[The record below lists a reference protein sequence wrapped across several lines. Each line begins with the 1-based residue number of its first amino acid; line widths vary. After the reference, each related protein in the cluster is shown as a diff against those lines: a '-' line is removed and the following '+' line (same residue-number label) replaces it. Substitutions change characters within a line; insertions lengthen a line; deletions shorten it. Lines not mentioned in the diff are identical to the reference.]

1 MTELYISDF
10 AWGYIAARRPK
21 DDTARRVAVARQHR
35 AEAALHDANE
45 DRQRLWEQLNQVAV
59 YADALIAENAG
70 LRQDGA
76 NLRKH
81 VADLIA
87 WGEGLKDRL
96 AEAQRVAE
104 HKAICDDLRRCLDRL
119 QGG

>member
-1 MTELYISDF
+1 VAELYVSDF
-10 AWGYIAARRPK
+10 AWGYIAAGQPR

-35 AEAALHDANE
+35 AEAALQDANE
-45 DRQRLWEQLNQVAV
+45 DRQRLWEQLNQVAA

-76 NLRKH
+76 SLRQH
-81 VADLIA
+81 VSDLIA

-96 AEAQRVAE
+96 AEAQRIAE
-104 HKAICDDLRRCLDRL
+104 HQALCEDVRRCLIRL
-119 QGG
+119 QSG

>member
-1 MTELYISDF
+1 VTELYISDF
-10 AWGYIAARRPK
+10 AWGYIAAGRPK

-45 DRQRLWEQLNQVAV
+45 DRQRLWEQLNQVGA

-70 LRQDGA
+70 LKQDSA

-96 AEAQRVAE
+96 AEAQRIAE
-104 HKAICDDLRRCLDRL
+104 HQALCDDVRRCLVRL